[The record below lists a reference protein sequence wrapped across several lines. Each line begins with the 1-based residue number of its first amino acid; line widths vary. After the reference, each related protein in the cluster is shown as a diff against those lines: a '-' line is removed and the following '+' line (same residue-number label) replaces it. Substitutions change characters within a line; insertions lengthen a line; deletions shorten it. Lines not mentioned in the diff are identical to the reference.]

1 MNYVAAKIG
10 NGISA
15 TERCANLL
23 TRKSIRHLIQAFIM
37 SQFDLVLSQILK
49 IANDTKQ
56 SSVCCPLLW
65 V

>member
-23 TRKSIRHLIQAFIM
+23 TRKSIRHLIQ
-37 SQFDLVLSQILK
+37 SQILK

-65 V
+65 VQNKLQ

>member
-15 TERCANLL
+15 AKRCANVL
-23 TRKSIRHLIQAFIM
+23 TPKSIRHLIQAFIV

-49 IANDTKQ
+49 IASDTKQ
-56 SSVCCPLLW
+56 SSV
-65 V
+65 

>member
-23 TRKSIRHLIQAFIM
+23 TRKSIRHLIQ
-37 SQFDLVLSQILK
+37 SQILK